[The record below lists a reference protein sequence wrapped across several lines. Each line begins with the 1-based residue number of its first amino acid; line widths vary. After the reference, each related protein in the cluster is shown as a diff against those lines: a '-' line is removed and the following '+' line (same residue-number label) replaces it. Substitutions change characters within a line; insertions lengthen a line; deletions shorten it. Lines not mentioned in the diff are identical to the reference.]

1 MSMTDFLLCTTGFL
15 AGFSL
20 VTEREAA
27 AGAVVPVDGKQ
38 LGTVYNACMSTN
50 FTVSSGPQ
58 ITVKEYRDI
67 VGWIVTAQPGVLAQ
81 NVGLP
86 DPVSY
91 RSEVATS
98 YDKYVGGHIAEA
110 VGALRKAGTD
120 QLALSIEVCREQGV
134 LIVASYRMNSEDY
147 GKRQLDLSDFG
158 RAHKDWAI
166 AGRNCLD
173 PAVPEVYGHRTAI
186 FREVAENYDIDGIEF
201 DFKRS
206 HHMISDPLK
215 NHTILTQMVR
225 DTRKM
230 LDEVARRKGRKKLI
244 LGVRVEPILAGEL
257 DHEEFPGVRS
267 GAPGNRSCRNSG
279 LDVETWIKE
288 GLVDYVC
295 PTFFW
300 PKWPGLPRTA
310 EFADLTRGTN
320 VGVYPT
326 IWPLPAWLPHH
337 AEQGPARPI
346 GADDRERRLR
356 YRRELGELAL
366 QCFADGADG
375 ISAYNWVQHHQA
387 SMVKNPKRLEW
398 GDGLKQEQMDIFPK
412 FRSEQSLREY
422 LAGQEP

>member
-1 MSMTDFLLCTTGFL
+1 MSLTRFLLCS
-15 AGFSL
+15 AGSLVASYL
-20 VTEREAA
+20 VTERDAVAA
-27 AGAVVPVDGKQ
+27 AEVPDDGKQ

-147 GKRQLDLSDFG
+147 YERQLDLSDFG

-173 PAVPEVYGHRTAI
+173 PAIPEVYAHRMAI

-201 DFKRS
+201 DFRR
-206 HHMISDPLK
+206 HYHMVSDPHK
-215 NHTILTQMVR
+215 NHVVLTRMVR
-225 DTRKM
+225 ETRKM
-230 LDEVARRKGRKKLI
+230 LDEVTKAKGRKRLL
-244 LGVRVEPILAGEL
+244 LGVRVGPSIDTPTTKDLYQGMG
-257 DHEEFPGVRS
+257 HPS
-267 GAPGNRSCRNSG
+267 SSPSCKDLG
-279 LDVETWIKE
+279 LDVKTWIKE
-288 GLVDYVC
+288 ELVDYVC
-295 PTFFW
+295 PTLFW

-310 EFADLTRGTN
+310 EFAELARGTN
-320 VGVYPT
+320 VGVFPT

-337 AEQGPARPI
+337 ADQGPARPI

-412 FRSEQSLREY
+412 FRSARSLREY
-422 LAGQEP
+422 MSEQDP

>member
-1 MSMTDFLLCTTGFL
+1 MSRIRLLLCATGLL
-15 AGFSL
+15 AGVSL
-20 VTEREAA
+20 VTERDAA
-27 AGAVVPVDGKQ
+27 AGAIVPVDGKQ
-38 LGTVYNACMSTN
+38 LGTVYNACPSTN

-58 ITVKEYRDI
+58 ITVQEYRQI

-86 DPVSY
+86 DPVTY
-91 RSEVATS
+91 RSEVATT

-110 VGALRKAGTD
+110 VGALLKAGTD
-120 QLALSIEVCREQGV
+120 QLALSIDVCRERGV
-134 LIVASYRMNSEDY
+134 LIVASYRMNAEDY

-173 PAVPEVYGHRTAI
+173 PAIPEVYAHRMAI

-201 DFKRS
+201 DFKRWS
-206 HHMISDPLK
+206 HMISDPLK
-215 NHTILTQMVR
+215 NHPILTQMVR

-257 DHEEFPGVRS
+257 DHQEFPGVRHGS
-267 GAPGNRSCRNSG
+267 PRNRSCRNTG
-279 LDVETWIKE
+279 LDVETWIE
-288 GLVDYVC
+288 ESLVDYVC

-310 EFADLTRGTN
+310 EFSELARGTN

-326 IWPLPAWLPHH
+326 IWPLPEWLPHS
-337 AEQGPARPI
+337 ADQGPARPI

-356 YRRELGELAL
+356 YRRDLGDLAL
-366 QCFADGADG
+366 RCFADGADG

-387 SMVKNPKRLEW
+387 SMVKNPKRQSW
-398 GDGLKQEQMDIFPK
+398 GDGLKQEQMAISPR
-412 FRSEQSLREY
+412 FRSETSLREY
-422 LAGQEP
+422 LAEQEP